1 MLRIKLNREMP
12 PAFVEIFVKCT
23 CTQCFNENN
32 SENTHRSN

>member
-23 CTQCFNENN
+23 CTQCFNESN
-32 SENTHRSN
+32 SENTQRSN